1 MSMGRRNGRNG
12 HEGDPAGS
20 GGPWRWVA
28 TERPRP
34 ARVRAGRAAPWLAV
48 GTVCFGA
55 FMGQLDASIVTLA
68 FPALHR
74 QFAAPL
80 AAVQW
85 VSLAYLVT
93 LVTLL
98 IPAGRVADA
107 AGRKLVYLYGFVVFT
122 VASAACGLAPSLGAL
137 VGFRVLQ
144 AVGAAMLQANSVA
157 LVTTSVPRPRARL
170 RAALGVQA
178 GAQALGLALG
188 PTLGGLLVATVG
200 WRWVFAINVPVGVVA
215 VAAGRYLLPRTRERT
230 PLGELD
236 WPGLVLLTAAA
247 TAGLLA
253 LSAGSGLALPV
264 WAVLA
269 LGAVTLAAA
278 GGFVRRERRAA
289 EPLLDLTLLGRDRAD
304 LGLVGALGGYLVLFG
319 PLVLV
324 PVVLTN
330 AGVATAH
337 AGLVL
342 TALPAGFAAAAT
354 AGGRLRVLGSDRRR
368 HRIGALLAAA
378 ALGVLAVAPLH
389 LPVLAV
395 ALAVV
400 GLGLGVFTP
409 ANNAMIMAA
418 IPARASATG
427 GGLVNLARGLG
438 TALGVALPILVL
450 HLAAQARHPTAGPH
464 LAMGVLLLVTIATM
478 LMPTVTTTASRHHP
492 TATGPITKPH

>member
-1 MSMGRRNGRNG
+1 MSRRHGRHGR
-12 HEGDPAGS
+12 AGELASS
-20 GGPWRWVA
+20 GGPWQWLVV
-28 TERPRP
+28 ERPRP
-34 ARVRAGRAAPWLAV
+34 PGVRAGRAAPWLAV
-48 GTVCFGA
+48 GTVCLGA

-74 QFAAPL
+74 QFAASL

-93 LVTLL
+93 LVALL
-98 IPAGRVADA
+98 IPVGRLADA

-122 VASAACGLAPSLGAL
+122 AASAACGLAPTLVAL
-137 VGFRVLQ
+137 VGFRVAQ

-157 LVTTSVPRPRARL
+157 LVTTSVPPAQARR

-188 PTLGGLLVATVG
+188 PTLGGVLVATVG
-200 WRWVFAINVPVGVVA
+200 WRWVFGINVPVGVVA
-215 VAAGRYLLPRTRERT
+215 VVAGRYLLPRTRERT
-230 PLGELD
+230 PLGALD
-236 WPGLVLLTAAA
+236 WPGLALLAGAA

-253 LSAGSGLALPV
+253 VSAASGLALPV
-264 WAVLA
+264 SAVLA
-269 LGAVTLAAA
+269 LALVTLAAA
-278 GGFVRRERRAA
+278 GGFVWRQRRAA
-289 EPLLDLTLLGRDRAD
+289 DPLLDLTPLGRGGVGA
-304 LGLVGALGGYLVLFG
+304 GLLGALGGYLVLFG

-324 PVVLTN
+324 PVVLAD
-330 AGVATAH
+330 AGVASQH

-342 TALPAGFAAAAT
+342 TALPAGFALAAT
-354 AGGRLRVLGSDRRR
+354 AAGRLHFLGDDHRRCR
-368 HRIGALLAAA
+368 TGALLAAA
-378 ALGVLAVAPLH
+378 ALAVLATAPLH

-418 IPARASATG
+418 VPARASATG

-438 TALGVALPILVL
+438 TALGVALPVLAL
-450 HLAAQARHPTAGPH
+450 HLAAQARHPAAGPH
-464 LAMGVLLLVTIATM
+464 LAVLVLLLAAVGAMIMT
-478 LMPTVTTTASRHHP
+478 TVTSA
-492 TATGPITKPH
+492 